1 MHDDPRGSTPD
12 VPKLWRGL
20 LTLTG
25 APGTVAMQTW
35 PRMTASRS
43 LAAALTARM
52 NRRRDPELT
61 SP

>member
-12 VPKLWRGL
+12 VPRLWRAV

-43 LAAALTARM
+43 LAAALTERVS
-52 NRRRDPELT
+52 RRRDEELT
-61 SP
+61 